1 MGGVQTRNILNFT
14 DAEYL
19 SRPFPECGKRLQ
31 SNSHAGAIL
40 ELLRAAVQ
48 RIYFTI
54 CIPLLEGEERARY
67 FVSAAASRASTRQS

>member
-1 MGGVQTRNILNFT
+1 MQTRNILNFT
-14 DAEYL
+14 NAEYL
-19 SRPFPECGKRLQ
+19 SRPFPECSKRSK

-54 CIPLLEGEERARY
+54 CSSFLEGEERVRY
-67 FVSAAASRASTRQS
+67 FVSAAARRASKRQS